1 MRVAV
6 AQWIEHTF
14 DWEWGRGFDSH
25 QSYAHQMAPD
35 LVTGSHF
42 LNVKK
47 RYAGIKV
54 LAKICQA
61 RSDLATSES
70 VM

>member
-6 AQWIEHTF
+6 AQRIERLT
-14 DWEWGRGFDSH
+14 DYEGGRGFDSH

-42 LNVKK
+42 LK
-47 RYAGIKV
+47 
-54 LAKICQA
+54 L
-61 RSDLATSES
+61 
-70 VM
+70 